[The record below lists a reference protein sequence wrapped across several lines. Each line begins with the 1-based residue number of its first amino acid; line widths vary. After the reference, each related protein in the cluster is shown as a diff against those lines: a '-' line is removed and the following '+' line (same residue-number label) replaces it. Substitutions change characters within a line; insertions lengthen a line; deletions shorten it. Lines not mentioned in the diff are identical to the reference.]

1 MLIFTSGRQSPRF
14 QCCVEGVSSRRA
26 CGLMVWAQSRGLAGL
41 GHVCVPSVDGLKLYQ
56 STHPHSQCV
65 NEFQCARVSGC
76 CRPPSWV
83 LLPREWAQA
92 TKAVLL
98 TPPLT
103 AVLSSLLSQLHS
115 LELQGELRA
124 PLSRCCAHQTNIVPS
139 VMSQS
144 HRVGNSWMHRHRSVQ
159 RSNGDSTGQHTGGRS
174 PHTDLQTA
182 AKYVAV
188 AFRTLGT

>member
-1 MLIFTSGRQSPRF
+1 MLIFTSGRQSPRL

-41 GHVCVPSVDGLKLYQ
+41 GHVCVPSVDGLKLCQ
-56 STHPHSQCV
+56 SMHPHSQCV

-115 LELQGELRA
+115 LELQGEPRA

-159 RSNGDSTGQHTGGRS
+159 RSNGDGTGQHTGGRS

-182 AKYVAV
+182 AKYVAG